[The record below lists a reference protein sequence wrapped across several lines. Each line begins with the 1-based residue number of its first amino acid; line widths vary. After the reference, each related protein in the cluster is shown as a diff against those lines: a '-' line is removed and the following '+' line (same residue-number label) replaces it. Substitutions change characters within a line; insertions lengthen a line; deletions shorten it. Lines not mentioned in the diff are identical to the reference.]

1 MLDQITMN
9 EQIIILVV
17 EDERLV
23 ARDLQATLEDMGY
36 RIPEITDQGE
46 LAIQKVAEI
55 KPNLVLMDIRLAGEM
70 DGIEAAEIIKNN
82 YNIPVIY
89 VTAHA
94 DENTLARAKL
104 TEPYGYLVKPFDER
118 DLKTTIEI
126 ALYKH
131 QIEQQLRDQSQW
143 LSTILDSIAD
153 GVIAT
158 DKMGKIN
165 FMNPVA
171 EQLTG
176 WSCQEAIGKD
186 IRDIFNI
193 IHEESRHSLQRLIL
207 KAIEQGQTL
216 KLTEPILLLS
226 KNNREIPIDDSIAP
240 IFDSKKQSQGSVLIF
255 RDITHQ
261 KIATENLKYQAFH
274 DPLTG
279 LLNRNGF
286 LQRLNQADQEYLIN
300 PDFNFAIFFLDLD
313 RFKVI
318 NDSLGH
324 QVGDQLLR
332 IIANKLIQ
340 SVRNVDEVARFGG
353 DEFAILIENLRDL
366 NEICQIAQRIRH
378 EIIKPIYINEH
389 EVFTNVSI
397 GIVLSSIGYDQ
408 VDDLIRDAD
417 IAMYRAKTLGR
428 GRYEIFNATMRE
440 RVRLIQQLESD
451 LQRALERNEFQVYYQ
466 PIVNL
471 SNREINGFEA
481 LVRWNHPERGLVSP
495 GDFIPIAEE
504 TGLITLL
511 DWKVMRDAC
520 QQVYR
525 WNENLKNRP
534 PFVLSVNLSAR
545 QFIQANLVE
554 QITKILNDT
563 GLERQYLKIEMTETA
578 LLENPEGV
586 AESISQLKSLGI
598 GLSLDDFGTG
608 YSSLSYLHRFSVDN
622 LKIDLSFVRSMNS
635 EPQSFEIVRTMIVL
649 AHALNIYAIAEG
661 IETPDQLNTLQH
673 LNCPLGQGYYF
684 SPPLPAENIKTLF

>member
-1 MLDQITMN
+1 ML
-9 EQIIILVV
+9 EQIAMNKQVIILVV

-23 ARDLQATLEDMGY
+23 ARDLQATLEDLGY
-36 RIPEITDQGE
+36 RIPEITDKGE

-89 VTAHA
+89 ITAHA

-131 QIEQQLRDQSQW
+131 DIEQQLRDQSQW
-143 LSTILDSIAD
+143 LSTILESIAD

-176 WSCQEAIGKD
+176 WSSNEAIGKD
-186 IRDIFNI
+186 ITDIFNI
-193 IHEESRHSLQRLIL
+193 IHEENRHSLQRVIL
-207 KAIEQGQTL
+207 KAIEQSQII
-216 KLTEPILLLS
+216 KLTEPILLIS
-226 KNNREIPIDDSIAP
+226 KQGTEVPIDDSVSP
-240 IFDSKKQSQGSVLIF
+240 ILNSENQSQGSVLVF

-261 KIATENLKYQAFH
+261 KVATEQLRYQAFH

-279 LLNRNGF
+279 LLNRHGF
-286 LQRLNQADQEYLIN
+286 LQKLQEADSYRLIN
-300 PDFNFAIFFLDLD
+300 PDFVFAIFFLDLD

-332 IIANKLIQ
+332 IIARKLIQ
-340 SVRNVDEVARFGG
+340 SVRNLDQVARLGG
-353 DEFAILIENLRDL
+353 DEFAILIENLNDL
-366 NEICQIAQRIRH
+366 NEICQIAQRIRN
-378 EIIKPIYINEH
+378 EIIQPIYINEH

-397 GIVLSSIGYDQ
+397 GIVLSSIGYNQ

-417 IAMYRAKTLGR
+417 IAMYRAKTSGR

-440 RVRLIQQLESD
+440 RVRLLQQLESE

-495 GDFIPIAEE
+495 AHFIPIAEE

-511 DWKVMRDAC
+511 DWKVMREAC
-520 QQVYR
+520 QQVQR

-554 QITKILNDT
+554 QVTKILNDT
-563 GLERQYLKIEMTETA
+563 GLEREYLKIEMTETA
-578 LLENPEGV
+578 LLENPEKV
-586 AESISQLKSLGI
+586 AQTISQLKSLGI

-608 YSSLSYLHRFSVDN
+608 YSSLSYLHRFPVDN
-622 LKIDLSFVRSMNS
+622 LKLDISFIRSMNS

-649 AHALNIYAIAEG
+649 AHALNINAIAEG
-661 IETPDQLNTLQH
+661 IETPEQLNTLQH

-684 SPPLPAENIKTLF
+684 SKPLPPENIQQLF